1 MWLLS
6 ELTPRTIKSQ
16 MRLLNFEPNEGTRT
30 AYLTQQSLAD
40 MTPTGVLDNI
50 RRAYDTALRVGE
62 APVIVVLDTM
72 GRWLSGKYLD
82 YNAYGDMSAATTDL
96 LSLAADLGTCHTST
110 LVSHHANKSHKA
122 GAEGAIG
129 SQALGGAFDNVINLQ
144 LKGKLYGPRE
154 ISVQSRS
161 DTNDTFRNNPL
172 VQLILPQGELRLIQA
187 VDAESV
193 DSMVTQAIQD
203 GDYTRQALERATG
216 ESRDAVLLS
225 LGRLK
230 KAGVVEAIGNG
241 KALRYTLSN
250 QPTVV

>member
-1 MWLLS
+1 MANS
-6 ELTPRTIKSQ
+6 RGYATGNISTK
-16 MRLLNFEPNEGTRT
+16 
-30 AYLTQQSLAD
+30 
-40 MTPTGVLDNI
+40 PT
-50 RRAYDTALRVGE
+50 
-62 APVIVVLDTM
+62 
-72 GRWLSGKYLD
+72 W
-82 YNAYGDMSAATTDL
+82 
-96 LSLAADLGTCHTST
+96 
-110 LVSHHANKSHKA
+110 
-122 GAEGAIG
+122 
-129 SQALGGAFDNVINLQ
+129 
-144 LKGKLYGPRE
+144 
-154 ISVQSRS
+154 S

-250 QPTVV
+250 QWTVV